1 MYYLYLHSTNSQNR
15 PRQLYFGCLRE
26 SSSGGG
32 ETSLCDFRKVYNEL
46 DPELRQKFEDKGV
59 LYNRTHPKVGARWTF
74 DVGSMLSWRQMF
86 GTSDKTEVESIAQK
100 EGEAPVQ
107 WIGPNKDTFFQ
118 SWKDDATQLHPVTKE
133 KVWFNHAQVF
143 HWSTFPA
150 ELWYAFTRIHDIKF
164 LLRAIIIGFVA
175 IIKYYLLGHRMAL
188 DIRFGDDTPITVSE
202 MNNIR
207 CVVHRNTVFSTW
219 KRGDIMCIDNFSVSH
234 GRQPTYDVGRKVLV
248 GWANPYDKT
257 STLPSTPVRSNKSKV
272 QLNATTDDLLRKSLR
287 AILIDEE
294 PNNPGCVEATPD
306 TSPESTLSNDEAYAL
321 KEFVIKTAQGERHE
335 DTGLHKRHFS
345 CPAQVSTE
353 YNTLKNIFI

>member
-15 PRQLYFGCLRE
+15 PRQLYFGCLQE

-143 HWSTFPA
+143 HCQPFQPNFGMRLHVSMTLNSYSALSLLASWPSSNTICLVIAWPWIFALVMIP
-150 ELWYAFTRIHDIKF
+150 
-164 LLRAIIIGFVA
+164 LLR
-175 IIKYYLLGHRMAL
+175 YL
-188 DIRFGDDTPITVSE
+188 
-202 MNNIR
+202 
-207 CVVHRNTVFSTW
+207 
-219 KRGDIMCIDNFSVSH
+219 K
-234 GRQPTYDVGRKVLV
+234 
-248 GWANPYDKT
+248 
-257 STLPSTPVRSNKSKV
+257 
-272 QLNATTDDLLRKSLR
+272 
-287 AILIDEE
+287 
-294 PNNPGCVEATPD
+294 
-306 TSPESTLSNDEAYAL
+306 
-321 KEFVIKTAQGERHE
+321 
-335 DTGLHKRHFS
+335 
-345 CPAQVSTE
+345 
-353 YNTLKNIFI
+353 